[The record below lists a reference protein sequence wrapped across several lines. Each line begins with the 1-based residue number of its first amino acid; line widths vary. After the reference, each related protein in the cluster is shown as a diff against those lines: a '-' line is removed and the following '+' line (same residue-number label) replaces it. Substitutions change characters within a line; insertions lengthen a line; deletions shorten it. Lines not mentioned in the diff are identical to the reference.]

1 MFIIVAFKGW
11 IKANRFMKKYIFID
25 VNDGTKYDNL
35 QVILKRDNKS
45 NQSDFV
51 YGSSMVLSGKLA
63 ITPKGQL
70 ELQSEEVKLIG
81 MTS

>member
-1 MFIIVAFKGW
+1 
-11 IKANRFMKKYIFID
+11 MKKYIFVD

-45 NQSDFV
+45 NQSDFG
-51 YGSSMVLSGKLA
+51 YGSSVVLSGKLA

-70 ELQSEEVKLIG
+70 ELQSEDVKLIG
-81 MTS
+81 MISSFQNRS